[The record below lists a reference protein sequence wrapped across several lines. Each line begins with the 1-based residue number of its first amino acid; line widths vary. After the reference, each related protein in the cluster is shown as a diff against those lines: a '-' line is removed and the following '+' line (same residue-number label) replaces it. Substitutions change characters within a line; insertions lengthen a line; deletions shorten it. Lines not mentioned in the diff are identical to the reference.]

1 MFQTMCTTQIV
12 GDWLSFCKWKI
23 KPQSA
28 MRYNKWLLIII
39 IEFFLTFW
47 VKSILNKSIC
57 VYVLHSRISLQTSLL
72 VINLFDIFWNVNEKK
87 YISKLVYLL
96 QGKSQVY
103 LKYDEVQELINSK
116 VACIELSKNTGIVLQ
131 KQCLKIKIV
140 IMSSMMIMSY
150 LVFREIALPVWN

>member
-1 MFQTMCTTQIV
+1 MCTTQIV
-12 GDWLSFCKWKI
+12 GDWLSFFKWKI
-23 KPQSA
+23 KPRST

-57 VYVLHSRISLQTSLL
+57 VYVLHSRISVGNQSIWHILKCK
-72 VINLFDIFWNVNEKK
+72 WKK

-103 LKYDEVQELINSK
+103 LKYDEVKEVINSK
-116 VACIELSKNTGIVLQ
+116 VACIELSQNTGIVLQ
-131 KQCLKIKIV
+131 KQCLKIKFV
-140 IMSSMMIMSY
+140 IMS
-150 LVFREIALPVWN
+150 LPVWN

>member
-1 MFQTMCTTQIV
+1 M
-12 GDWLSFCKWKI
+12 K
-23 KPQSA
+23 
-28 MRYNKWLLIII
+28 
-39 IEFFLTFW
+39 
-47 VKSILNKSIC
+47 
-57 VYVLHSRISLQTSLL
+57 
-72 VINLFDIFWNVNEKK
+72 KK

-103 LKYDEVQELINSK
+103 LKYGEVQEVINSK

-150 LVFREIALPVWN
+150 LVFREIALPV